1 MSKLLSD
8 YTKNEFISLVA
19 EIISDQGTEEHQD
32 NLMELFIQLTEHPE
46 GSDLIYYPQ
55 SAADATPE
63 AIADKVQEWR
73 KTNGKSGFRED

>member
-32 NLMELFIQLTEHPE
+32 NLLELFIQLTEHPE

-63 AIADKVQEWR
+63 AIAEKVQEWR
-73 KTNGKSGFRED
+73 KTNGKSGFREE